1 MGWSGLAFI
10 CCRQGLEVY
19 NKDVAVTL
27 LGAMYADAADF
38 TNTFRSLSSVSSLPS
53 DEDINGIP
61 AALFKVPAF
70 RGILRNRRMRKTLVG
85 MTSSGCAKETWVI

>member
-1 MGWSGLAFI
+1 MGWSGLAVI
-10 CCRQGLEVY
+10 CCRQGLEAY

-53 DEDINGIP
+53 DEDIDGIP
-61 AALFKVPAF
+61 ATLFKVLA
-70 RGILRNRRMRKTLVG
+70 V
-85 MTSSGCAKETWVI
+85 